1 MIQDQLKFDS
11 ANLKLLRLKCYL
23 CQDTMH
29 LINKCPLVHFYPDSE
44 KVIKKSE
51 FPHPQSRVQYKRK
64 AKKKI
69 KWTRLKTCPIK
80 SIPKEKIEDQEFSS
94 SDEDLD
100 SPLEVKEK
108 HESDN
113 NINLKPIDLSPKRS
127 NNANE
132 LFIDFKSGSPRN
144 KRKSCLLEVSRKNFD
159 FGSEENILTPKTQ
172 NKSDKLKYDE
182 NSNESHEVFEKPK
195 EMKKY
200 FPFANLS
207 IFQSEYEKGRALLK
221 RSHRKAEILKKIA
234 NYSFNLELM
243 YREII
248 GKQKQYRKGAKIIS
262 RKGDKS
268 ENSAKI
274 RQTVKRFSFLQ
285 LKKLQAMRKKSK
297 IRKLFVFFKEKVGGV
312 LKGKFHS
319 TKK

>member
-23 CQDTMH
+23 CQNTMH

-51 FPHPQSRVQYKRK
+51 FPHPQQSRVQYKRK
-64 AKKKI
+64 AKKKM
-69 KWTRLKTCPIK
+69 KWIRLKICPIK
-80 SIPKEKIEDQEFSS
+80 SIPKEKIEDPEFSS
-94 SDEDLD
+94 DDDLD
-100 SPLEVKEK
+100 SPLEEVKEK
-108 HESDN
+108 QESDN
-113 NINLKPIDLSPKRS
+113 NINLKPIELTPKRS

-132 LFIDFKSGSPRN
+132 LFIDFKSASPRN
-144 KRKSCLLEVSRKNFD
+144 KRKSFIEVSRKNFD
-159 FGSEENILTPKTQ
+159 FGSEENILSPTIQ
-172 NKSDKLKYDE
+172 NKPDKLKYED
-182 NSNESHEVFEKPK
+182 SNENHEVFEKPK

-207 IFQSEYEKGRALLK
+207 IFQSQYEKGRALLK

-243 YREII
+243 YIEII

-285 LKKLQAMRKKSK
+285 LKKLAMRKKSK
-297 IRKLFVFFKEKVGGV
+297 IRKLYVFFKEKVGGV